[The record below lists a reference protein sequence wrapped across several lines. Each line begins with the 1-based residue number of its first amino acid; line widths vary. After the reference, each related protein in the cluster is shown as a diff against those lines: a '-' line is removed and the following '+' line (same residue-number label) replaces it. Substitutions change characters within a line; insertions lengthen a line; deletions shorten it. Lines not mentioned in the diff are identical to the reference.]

1 MKKGPI
7 FGAPNFTYEEFL
19 RSDTALREGIQNI
32 PDKDCVWCNMEY
44 LAREILQP
52 VRDKFGP
59 IRVTSGYRSA
69 ALNKVIPGSS
79 ATSHHCSGSAADIE
93 PVRKDVS
100 LRDIFSFIATDAGL
114 LLYIKAGERCVEAA
128 FVQVLEQG
136 RQQWHVPIAA
146 DFIQCHIESFFL
158 LLIDVQHHAVHFGVS
173 EILQHLEPLVAA
185 DDNTGSLIP
194 DDRLHVSEFFYAAAQ
209 LFKFGITGLQVLAR
223 IVLRWFELVDADL
236 FNIHTKPH
244 SAKRSN
250 PPTCRM

>member
-44 LAREILQP
+44 LAREVLQP

-100 LRDIFSFIATDAGL
+100 LRDIFSFIATELPFTELIAENLPDGWVHVALVRGREDERAVKFKRVGGL
-114 LLYIKAGERCVEAA
+114 VRRSSYGEVMAMS
-128 FVQVLEQG
+128 
-136 RQQWHVPIAA
+136 W
-146 DFIQCHIESFFL
+146 
-158 LLIDVQHHAVHFGVS
+158 
-173 EILQHLEPLVAA
+173 
-185 DDNTGSLIP
+185 
-194 DDRLHVSEFFYAAAQ
+194 
-209 LFKFGITGLQVLAR
+209 
-223 IVLRWFELVDADL
+223 
-236 FNIHTKPH
+236 
-244 SAKRSN
+244 
-250 PPTCRM
+250 

>member
-44 LAREILQP
+44 LAREVLQP

-100 LRDIFSFIATDAGL
+100 LRVIFSFI
-114 LLYIKAGERCVEAA
+114 
-128 FVQVLEQG
+128 
-136 RQQWHVPIAA
+136 
-146 DFIQCHIESFFL
+146 S
-158 LLIDVQHHAVHFGVS
+158 DVQCS
-173 EILQHLEPLVAA
+173 DCE
-185 DDNTGSLIP
+185 
-194 DDRLHVSEFFYAAAQ
+194 
-209 LFKFGITGLQVLAR
+209 
-223 IVLRWFELVDADL
+223 
-236 FNIHTKPH
+236 H
-244 SAKRSN
+244 SAANFCNACSSV
-250 PPTCRM
+250 MSWLF

>member
-19 RSDTALREGIQNI
+19 RSDTAQREGIQNI

-44 LAREILQP
+44 LAREVLQP

-100 LRDIFSFIATDAGL
+100 LRDIFSFIATELPFTELIAENLPDGWFMWPLYAGVKKTAL
-114 LLYIKAGERCVEAA
+114 
-128 FVQVLEQG
+128 
-136 RQQWHVPIAA
+136 
-146 DFIQCHIESFFL
+146 
-158 LLIDVQHHAVHFGVS
+158 
-173 EILQHLEPLVAA
+173 
-185 DDNTGSLIP
+185 
-194 DDRLHVSEFFYAAAQ
+194 
-209 LFKFGITGLQVLAR
+209 
-223 IVLRWFELVDADL
+223 
-236 FNIHTKPH
+236 
-244 SAKRSN
+244 
-250 PPTCRM
+250 